1 MAVTIGHASI
11 DENGRGRNGAAGDQ
25 TGREVCT
32 RPYYVKPWI
41 AVYRPKSSIIADRMA
56 HAMEQ
61 ACANDNIG
69 YDMNQRT
76 TLFALAQAANWNLS
90 KVKTKCETDCSALV
104 AVCANAAGLPISK
117 DMYTGNERACLMGT
131 GQFTEYTDS
140 SHIASDMYLKRGDV
154 LLAPSHTAIVLT
166 NGSGVAGGVTPT
178 TFPTS
183 KKKVTAENSA
193 TEFKESLAGTYK
205 VTTKTDPL
213 SLRTGAGEKFAK
225 LASLPKGTKVKNY
238 GYFSNAGGVKW
249 LYVQATV
256 NGVQYTGFCSKT
268 YLTKVK

>member
-41 AVYRPKSSIIADRMA
+41 AVYRPKSALIADRMA
-56 HAMEQ
+56 TAMEQ

-90 KVKTKCETDCSALV
+90 KIKTKCETDCSALV

-140 SHIASDMYLKRGDV
+140 SHIASDTYLKRGDV

-166 NGSGVAGGVTPT
+166 NGSAMGVAVTTNPAPIKKT
-178 TFPTS
+178 TAS
-183 KKKVTAENSA
+183 NTA
-193 TEFKESLAGTYK
+193 TGYKESLAGTYK

-213 SLRTGAGEKFAK
+213 SLRSGAGEKYSR
-225 LASLPKGTKVKNY
+225 LVSLPKGSKVRNY
-238 GYFSNAGGVKW
+238 GYYSTVGGVKW

-268 YLTKVK
+268 YLTKMK